1 MKYLKF
7 ALILSLIV
15 LGLYLFLENYV
26 IPLDDNH
33 GKVHT
38 KLYLG
43 ASENQP
49 LVVGFAGGEGGN
61 AWESDYWKP
70 TRDEFIKRGYAF
82 LSIGYFGMKNTP
94 NSLDRISLNA
104 IHNAILENAKNPKI
118 NRQKIAIIGASKGGE
133 LVLNLASYFDDIDA
147 VVAIVPSHVSFPSLT
162 IMSNTSSW
170 TINNKELPFVPA
182 PYSAVP
188 SMLKGDLLQA
198 FRIILENKEAE
209 AKALIPV
216 ENINGSILI
225 LSATKDNQWDST
237 EMSDKVIKRLEQR
250 KFKHYYQHIP
260 IKGDHAEPL
269 NHFDLVFT
277 FLENQFVENR
287 K

>member
-1 MKYLKF
+1 MKYLKIT
-7 ALILSLIV
+7 LILSLIV
-15 LGLYLFLENYV
+15 LGFYLFLENY
-26 IPLDDNH
+26 IPPLDENH

-43 ASENQP
+43 ESENQP

-61 AWESDYWKP
+61 AWESDRWKP

-82 LSIGYFGMKNTP
+82 LSIGYFGMKDTP

-104 IHNAILENAKNPKI
+104 IHDAILEIAKNPKI

-170 TINNKELPFVPA
+170 TLNNKEIPFVPA

-188 SMLKGDLLQA
+188 AMLKGDLRGA

-216 ENINGSILI
+216 EKINGSIL
-225 LSATKDNQWDST
+225 LVSATKDNQWDST
-237 EMSDKVIKRLEQR
+237 EMSDKVIKRLENSQ
-250 KFKHYYQHIP
+250 FKHYYKHIP
-260 IKGDHAEPL
+260 IEGNHAEPL
-269 NHFDLVFT
+269 NHFDLVFD
-277 FLENQFVENR
+277 FLENQLV
-287 K
+287 KK